1 MHRQHLAGPRGAL
14 SECCGKL
21 SWEPDV
27 RKTIPPPPTKA
38 AAQCLDWKI
47 HLSSHTDSP
56 TTFPAQWPTVVPR
69 DAPGTI
75 SLLGLGQLKP
85 GSRRT
90 DSWPWI
96 AAKVTSSD
104 GQPVREAPATL

>member
-1 MHRQHLAGPRGAL
+1 M
-14 SECCGKL
+14 
-21 SWEPDV
+21 
-27 RKTIPPPPTKA
+27 RKTPPPPAPQSKA

-56 TTFPAQWPTVVPR
+56 TTFLACWPTVVPR

-96 AAKVTSSD
+96 AAKVTLSD
-104 GQPVREAPATL
+104 GQPVLEASATL